1 MKKSFY
7 KKWWFWLFS
16 ILIITSIGI
25 IVFLNYTKETKI
37 KTTKEPIDKKIYQQE
52 LKSQIDFLTTEYDN
66 IVEQEWL
73 PAWTEL
79 NSNPNHINT
88 VESLDKMNNIANHYK
103 ELATKM
109 DAFQAENNMNDPN
122 LKKKMNSFRKEFIAA
137 SNYMGNAALS
147 VIQSYNDGTPLDDSI
162 HNAKESLGLADQHIV
177 IALST
182 LNEMEEIL
190 RITKK

>member
-7 KKWWFWLFS
+7 KKWWFWLFN
-16 ILIITSIGI
+16 ILIIASIGA

-37 KTTKEPIDKKIYQQE
+37 QTTKEPIDKKIYQRE
-52 LKSQIDFLTTEYDN
+52 LKSQIDFFTTKYDN
-66 IVEQEWL
+66 IVEREWL
-73 PAWTEL
+73 PAWTKI
-79 NSNPNHINT
+79 NSNPSHINT
-88 VESLDKMNNIANHYK
+88 AESLDKMNNVANHYN

-147 VIQSYNDGTPLDDSI
+147 VIQSDKNGTPLDESI

-182 LNEMEEIL
+182 LNEIEEIL
-190 RITKK
+190 GITQK